1 MIHYTVSVGD
11 DDTRAV
17 FLGDAEAG
25 HQRFRLTYTQIA
37 PGRVTLNFEMA
48 PPDQPDQFR
57 RLIEGKLH
65 RSEGTN

>member
-1 MIHYTVSVGD
+1 MTPVPYSLV
-11 DDTRAV
+11 RQ
-17 FLGDAEAG
+17 
-25 HQRFRLTYTQIA
+25 QRFRLTYTQIA